1 MRDNKVDGRQ
11 LYCRRP
17 GGFPLSRRFDSGM
30 VGGMKT
36 AIPVLLLF
44 MLMPLEARKHRGVWF
59 WKSTGNPYGSAAIV
73 GVSAL
78 ENQTIAFFSAQSIRR
93 VYGSYGT
100 RSISEPAVIAAW
112 NTKLHAAG
120 MQSQFLLSET
130 SWILPKSAL
139 ESEKGDE
146 EEMKVKAHKGLPK
159 MS

>member
-1 MRDNKVDGRQ
+1 M
-11 LYCRRP
+11 
-17 GGFPLSRRFDSGM
+17 SRRFDSGM
-30 VGGMKT
+30 GGGMKT

-112 NTKLHAAG
+112 NAKLDAAG
-120 MQSQFLLSET
+120 IEASVGAAMARLGPAPAADAGTAPVRLREVVTQ
-130 SWILPKSAL
+130 
-139 ESEKGDE
+139 
-146 EEMKVKAHKGLPK
+146 
-159 MS
+159 